1 MNKGIRSGFL
11 NLLFVLERE
20 ESKMKKLFVLF
31 YMIIGVLS
39 IGYVVNAAMNKNI
52 NAASS
57 PQYYGVGT
65 YMQKPSNTME

>member
-1 MNKGIRSGFL
+1 
-11 NLLFVLERE
+11 
-20 ESKMKKLFVLF
+20 
-31 YMIIGVLS
+31 MIIGVLS

-65 YMQKPSNTME
+65 TFTMGGYNWKIINMQF